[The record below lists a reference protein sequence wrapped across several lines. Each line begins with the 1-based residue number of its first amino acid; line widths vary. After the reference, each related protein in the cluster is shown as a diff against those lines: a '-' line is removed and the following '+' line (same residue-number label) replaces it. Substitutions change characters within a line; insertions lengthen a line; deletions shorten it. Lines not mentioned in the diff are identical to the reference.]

1 MCIRCIIFAC
11 FNIVNIYHQ
20 SQNTI
25 SIVYASYIRSVCCFF
40 FIHFCVSYINEVLQ
54 SKFTII
60 ISHSIEEQQNKK
72 SHTLHPVC
80 NLTETKTSTIQRNS
94 FTKAIIKQTK
104 TLLNKTDG
112 NFLSFC

>member
-1 MCIRCIIFAC
+1 MKYYNR
-11 FNIVNIYHQ
+11 
-20 SQNTI
+20 
-25 SIVYASYIRSVCCFF
+25 
-40 FIHFCVSYINEVLQ
+40 
-54 SKFTII
+54 KFTII
-60 ISHSIEEQQNKK
+60 ISHSIEEQKNKK

-112 NFLSFC
+112 NLCFCFFLFAKNHSLVQVIFIHCFKLIDFFL